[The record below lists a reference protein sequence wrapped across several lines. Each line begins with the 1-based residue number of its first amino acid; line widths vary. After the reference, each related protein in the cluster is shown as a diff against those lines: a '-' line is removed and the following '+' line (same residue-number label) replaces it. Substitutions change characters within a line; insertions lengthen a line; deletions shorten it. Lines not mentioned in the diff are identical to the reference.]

1 MNATGLA
8 QATALDFF
16 ARMNE
21 QGIEYAVLR
30 NYEQYP
36 RFGHD
41 IDLVVR
47 WSHLPR
53 WRQIAKAC
61 ASDHAWG
68 ALTEC
73 DHWAQSSCRE
83 HTIQILRFYR
93 QSSRDY
99 SQIDYLQIDAF
110 HAHLVNSL
118 PLFDEDALLGERIL
132 DERGFYRI
140 GERAENFFRLL
151 QIARLASISGAHAK
165 VETYRSRAL
174 AFWTEARDFSGYSAK
189 LGFPCMTEAM
199 RDLEAGDLLSYKRR
213 VDSQKRAWWAAKM
226 LAHPLRG
233 SRMLLN
239 RLVDYA
245 RLFYFRPC
253 GFTILVSA
261 SAEQRALLD
270 AALKQLADANL
281 VPLYTLGGSRRQ
293 QRQSMERGGIAV
305 TWDSEQ
311 RAALILNSD
320 AREEDIMWK
329 IVSMLIERHPRILDR
344 REVVNGSSIE
354 GRRASA
360 EG

>member
-1 MNATGLA
+1 MNAAGLD

-16 ARMNE
+16 ARINE

-36 RFGHD
+36 KFGHD

-53 WRQIAKAC
+53 WREIAKAC
-61 ASDHAWG
+61 AADHRWS

-73 DHWAQSSCRE
+73 DHWARSSCRE

-93 QSSRDY
+93 ESPLEYLQL
-99 SQIDYLQIDAF
+99 DYLQIDAF

-118 PLFDEDALLGERIL
+118 ALFDEDALLSERIW

-151 QIARLASISGAHAK
+151 QIARLAGMSGAQAK

-174 AFWTEARDFSGYSAK
+174 AFWTDARDFAAYSAK
-189 LGFPCMTEAM
+189 LGFPRMTEAM
-199 RDLEAGDLLSYKRR
+199 QDLEAGDLISYKRR
-213 VDSQKRAWWAAKM
+213 VDGQKRTWWAAKM

-239 RLVDYA
+239 RLADYA
-245 RLFYFRPC
+245 RLYHFRPC
-253 GFTILVSA
+253 GVTIRVSA
-261 SAEQRALLD
+261 AAEQRRLLD
-270 AALKQLADANL
+270 TVLKKLADANL
-281 VPLYTLGGSRRQ
+281 VPLYTLDGSRKQ
-293 QRQSMERGGIAV
+293 QRQTMERGGIV
-305 TWDSEQ
+305 VVWEPEK
-311 RAALILNSD
+311 RAELILNNDVS
-320 AREEDIMWK
+320 EEDVTRR
-329 IVSMLIERHPRILDR
+329 IVSMLIERHPQVLERKRDAR
-344 REVVNGSSIE
+344 KFPGEDGSGDE
-354 GRRASA
+354 P
-360 EG
+360 